1 MSNSEELI
9 KEYIVNGGT
18 MWVIDH
24 VTTIRDGGT
33 RMISISNLGVE
44 PLFIHKTDKTLHN
57 EYPCG
62 DDNMIT
68 DETVKAY
75 VLDRLKSH
83 IRHLEMEVKVA
94 NTLITD
100 LK

>member
-18 MWVIDH
+18 TWIIDH
-24 VTTIRDGGT
+24 VSIVRDGGT
-33 RMISISNLGVE
+33 RMITMSNFGVE
-44 PLFIHKTDKTLHN
+44 PLFIHKTDKTLHSS
-57 EYPCG
+57 YPCG

-83 IRHLEMEVKVA
+83 IKHLEMEVRVS
-94 NTLITD
+94 NTLIID